1 MLKIYGSSV
10 SPNYNKVKLALLEKG
25 IEFEEILQLPS
36 QEESYLA
43 KSPMGK
49 IPVMEVDGQFLADS
63 SAILDYLEAAYPA
76 APLLPLD
83 FFERGK
89 CREMMQ
95 IIDLYI
101 AGTAGA
107 ARLTGA
113 ALFAAPISDEAK
125 QEAQAL
131 IERGVKALAKLVK
144 FTPFIMGPKFT
155 QADCV
160 AFPKLGFA
168 GMVTT
173 IVLRKNLIEVIPGA
187 AEYLKY
193 MLERPAVQKIVA
205 DQHKAMEVLMA
216 SIKK

>member
-1 MLKIYGSSV
+1 MLKLYGSSV

-25 IEFEEILQLPS
+25 IEFEEVLQLPS
-36 QEESYLA
+36 QDEGFLA

-49 IPVMEVDGQFLADS
+49 IPVMEVEGQFLSESTAM
-63 SAILDYLEAAYPA
+63 LDYLEAAYPA
-76 APLLPLD
+76 APLLPVDL
-83 FFERGK
+83 FERAK

-113 ALFAAPISDEAK
+113 ALFAAPISEEAK
-125 QEAQAL
+125 QEAQTW
-131 IERGVKALAKLVK
+131 IERGVKALTKLVK
-144 FTPFIMGPKFT
+144 FTPFILGPKFT

-168 GMVTT
+168 AMVTT
-173 IVLRKNLIEVIPGA
+173 IALRKNLIEVIPGA

-193 MLERPAVQKIVA
+193 MLERPAVQKVVA
-205 DQHKAMEVLMA
+205 DQQEAMEILMA
-216 SIKK
+216 SRKT